1 MGIATTRIDR
11 EGNWVGDTEEKDDE
25 YVLVRLSTDDPKRD
39 VAISLRIVWPKPSA
53 TSLMDHPISLELPT
67 PGVISLDEKA
77 KSTVTTA
84 GIVAIA
90 KKLRKRIERKKKSD
104 PAFCPSE
111 ISNELL
117 AKVLDTLS
125 WWEGKQI
132 FWEEFEP
139 EIEIKIDKIEETL
152 ELDLSSKSK

>member
-11 EGNWVGDTEEKDDE
+11 EGNWVDYNKKKVDE
-25 YVLVRLSTDDPKRD
+25 YVLVQLSTDDQKND
-39 VAISLRIVWPKPSA
+39 VAISLKRQGYIDDDDVKSA
-53 TSLMDHPISLELPT
+53 
-67 PGVISLDEKA
+67 VIKA
-77 KSTVTTA
+77 
-84 GIVAIA
+84 GFVAIA

-117 AKVLDTLS
+117 AKMLDTLS

-139 EIEIKIDKIEETL
+139 EIEIKIDKNNDID
-152 ELDLSSKSK
+152 LDL

>member
-11 EGNWVGDTEEKDDE
+11 EGNWVDYNKKKADE
-25 YVLVRLSTDDPKRD
+25 YVLVQLSTDDQKND
-39 VAISLRIVWPKPSA
+39 VAISLKLQGYIR
-53 TSLMDHPISLELPT
+53 D
-67 PGVISLDEKA
+67 DDA
-77 KSTVTTA
+77 KSAVIKA

-117 AKVLDTLS
+117 AKMLDTLS

-139 EIEIKIDKIEETL
+139 EIEIKLDENDDIDL
-152 ELDLSSKSK
+152 FL

>member
-1 MGIATTRIDR
+1 MGIATTRIDW

-25 YVLVRLSTDDPKRD
+25 YVLVQLSTDDQKND
-39 VAISLRIVWPKPSA
+39 VAISLKKVRGYIRDDDTKSA
-53 TSLMDHPISLELPT
+53 
-67 PGVISLDEKA
+67 VIK
-77 KSTVTTA
+77 A
-84 GIVAIA
+84 GIVTIA

-117 AKVLDTLS
+117 ADVLDTLS

-139 EIEIKIDKIEETL
+139 EVEIKLDENDDIDL
-152 ELDLSSKSK
+152 FL

>member
-11 EGNWVGDTEEKDDE
+11 EGNWVDYNKKKVDE
-25 YVLVRLSTDDPKRD
+25 YVLVQLSTDDQKND
-39 VAISLRIVWPKPSA
+39 VAISLKKVRGYIRDDDTKSA
-53 TSLMDHPISLELPT
+53 
-67 PGVISLDEKA
+67 VIK
-77 KSTVTTA
+77 A
-84 GIVAIA
+84 GIVTIA

-117 AKVLDTLS
+117 ADVLDTLS

-139 EIEIKIDKIEETL
+139 EVEIKIDETL
-152 ELDLSSKSK
+152 ELDLS